1 MGTTPTVA
9 VRLSSNFISGPHS
22 ETPGGWLT
30 GAAGAGVLWTGRLGL
45 PEGALTHM
53 GGPIVIAWE
62 REGRILEERRW
73 AVWGPQSSMA
83 GPGRN
88 RAEQE
93 TGRRARGR
101 WAGYS
106 LLS

>member
-1 MGTTPTVA
+1 M
-9 VRLSSNFISGPHS
+9 
-22 ETPGGWLT
+22 
-30 GAAGAGVLWTGRLGL
+30 
-45 PEGALTHM
+45 
-53 GGPIVIAWE
+53 IAWE
-62 REGRILEERRW
+62 REGQILEERRW
-73 AVWGPQSSMA
+73 AVWGPQSSTA